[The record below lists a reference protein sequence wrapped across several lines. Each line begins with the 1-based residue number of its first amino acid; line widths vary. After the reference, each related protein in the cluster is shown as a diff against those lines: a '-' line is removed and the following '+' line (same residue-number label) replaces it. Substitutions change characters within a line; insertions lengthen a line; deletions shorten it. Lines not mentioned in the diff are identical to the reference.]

1 MMMKKASLAG
11 VLLLMAAV
19 LAGCNQKK
27 VQSAP
32 PATVPVV
39 VSTAEQRDVPVE
51 LRAIGNVEA
60 QSTVGVK
67 AQVTAELM
75 SVHFQEGQDVKKGDL
90 LFTLDRRQIEA
101 ELKRAESTLARDE
114 AQWKNARVQA
124 ERYQKLLDEGV
135 VAREQYDQIISN
147 AEALEATVLASRAA
161 VENARVQL
169 TYTRIYAPISGR
181 TGTLLVHQGNI
192 VKANADTPMVTINQI
207 EPVNVMFA
215 VPEAQLGDVK
225 RFMREGKLKVEAVI
239 PAEAQKPLGGQ
250 LQFVDNA
257 VDAATG
263 TIKLKATF
271 ANRDRRLWPGQ
282 FVDVVLTLTQEAN
295 AVVVPQQAVQ
305 TGQAGQ
311 YVYVIKQDM
320 TAESRPVTV
329 GRTVRGVTVIEKG
342 VAPGERVVIDGHL
355 RLTPNAKV
363 ELKTAADT
371 PRPGSSQ
378 S

>member
-1 MMMKKASLAG
+1 MKMKKAPLAG
-11 VLLLMAAV
+11 ALLLMAAA

-39 VSTAEQRDVPVE
+39 VSTAEQKDVPVE
-51 LRAIGNVEA
+51 IRAIGNVEA
-60 QSTVGVK
+60 ENTVGVK

-75 SVHFQEGQDVKKGDL
+75 AVHFREGQDVKKSDL
-90 LFTLDRRQIEA
+90 LFTFDRRQIEA

-124 ERYQKLLDEGV
+124 ERYQRLLDEGV
-135 VAREQYDQIISN
+135 VAREQYDQILAN

-169 TYTRIYAPISGR
+169 TYTKIYSPISGR

-192 VKANADTPMVTINQI
+192 VKANADSPMVTINQI

-225 RFMREGKLKVEAVI
+225 RFMREGKLKVQSVI
-239 PAEAQKPLGGQ
+239 PTEPDKPLEGH

-271 ANRDRRLWPGQ
+271 ANKDRRLWPGQ
-282 FVDVVLTLTQEAN
+282 FVDVVLTLTQQSN
-295 AVVVPQQAVQ
+295 AVVVPSQAVQ

-311 YVYVIKQDM
+311 YVYVIKEDM

-329 GRTVRGVTVIEKG
+329 GRTVRGQTVIEKG

-355 RLTPNAKV
+355 RLVPNAKV
-363 ELKTAADT
+363 ELKSAGS
-371 PRPGSSQ
+371 PRVPESQ